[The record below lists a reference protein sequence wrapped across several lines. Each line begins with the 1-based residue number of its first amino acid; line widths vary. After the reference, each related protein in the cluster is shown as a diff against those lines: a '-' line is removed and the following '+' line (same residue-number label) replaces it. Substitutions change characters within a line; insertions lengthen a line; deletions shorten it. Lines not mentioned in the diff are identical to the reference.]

1 MLTLKLLNVINF
13 SVNKDLYIYKY
24 NVIIK
29 YKNYEQK

>member
-29 YKNYEQK
+29 YKKL